1 MSRWAAGQTS
11 VRATGRL
18 STAVR
23 LAGVGHPGERLG
35 QVQDLSGPDDLLSLG
50 EQLLEDGSP
59 HLRLEKVR
67 RDGLRCR
74 NSSLRP
80 VESRSIDF
88 MGERI
93 RFHHVEDSRGPKYW
107 GSRSERITP
116 ERVKGLWIFGLLHFQ
131 KSCQSSSAGNA
142 SKIIEV
148 FHAPNVSQPNETSP
162 DGGRRRPE
170 FRPPPGCT
178 SQT

>member
-35 QVQDLSGPDDLLSLG
+35 QVKDLSGPDDLLSLG

-67 RDGLRCR
+67 RDGLFPDLLCR
-74 NSSLRP
+74 LIVEHVLLPTARSRP
-80 VESRSIDF
+80 GDGAEVAI
-88 MGERI
+88 
-93 RFHHVEDSRGPKYW
+93 GPDNW
-107 GSRSERITP
+107 R
-116 ERVKGLWIFGLLHFQ
+116 H
-131 KSCQSSSAGNA
+131 CA
-142 SKIIEV
+142 
-148 FHAPNVSQPNETSP
+148 
-162 DGGRRRPE
+162 RP
-170 FRPPPGCT
+170 
-178 SQT
+178 